1 MLKMRLRVCG
11 IYKLTGD
18 KAVRNLLCK
27 FVRFFNRALHSL
39 SALRQNELGAIRLH
53 YLSALDGHRFRHYDY
68 DSVTPCS
75 RNGCKPYSCITG
87 GRLDYNRAL
96 FEKSLLLRVIYH
108 RLCNSVLDGARRIE
122 ILQLCEDFRFQ
133 SELFFYVSQLHKR
146 RAADELI
153 CRSVYL

>member
-1 MLKMRLRVCG
+1 MRLRVCG

-18 KAVRNLLCK
+18 KAVRYFFCK
-27 FVRFFNRALHSL
+27 FVRFFNRALHSFC
-39 SALRQNELGAIRLH
+39 AVCQNKFCAVCLH
-53 YLSALDGHRFRHYDY
+53 YLSALDRHRFRHYDY
-68 DSVTPCS
+68 NSVTSCS

-96 FEKSLLLRVIYH
+96 FEKSLLLRIIYH
-108 RLCNSVLDGARRIE
+108 RLCDSVLDGARRIE